1 MVRILDDCVRCN
13 FLLNMFALIMFDVA
27 QDVCAKTIKS
37 LFEQLNLYLQQTTNE
52 EAP

>member
-1 MVRILDDCVRCN
+1 MVRIWDDCVKCN
-13 FLLNMFALIMFDVA
+13 FLLNMFALNMFDID

-37 LFEQLNLYLQQTTNE
+37 VFEQLNLYLQQTTNE